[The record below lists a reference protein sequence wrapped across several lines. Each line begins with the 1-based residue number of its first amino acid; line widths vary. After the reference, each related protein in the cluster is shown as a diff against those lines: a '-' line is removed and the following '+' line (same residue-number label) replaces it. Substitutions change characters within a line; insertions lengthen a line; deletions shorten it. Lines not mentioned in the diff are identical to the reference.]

1 VELQVADRRD
11 WRPAGAAALVTA
23 LLVVV
28 FLAVFTHLWYGVHF
42 ISDVP
47 VYEQYAVNMASGMLP
62 YRDFPVEYPP
72 LAIPLFWLPWYPG
85 SPATYATWFAVEMF
99 ALTALSGVV
108 VCAAASWLWPRGRMP
123 YAAAAL
129 FAATAAATGAIV
141 ENRYDAAVA
150 LVVAALLLFLV
161 KRRYV
166 AAAVTIGFGFA
177 LKLTPIALLPLV
189 LILIGRRQKSIRATI
204 ACGVVALVPFLPY
217 LIVAPGGIWHVFQYH
232 LKRPLQIES
241 VLGTPFLVGKA
252 LGRTTVAVGYSH
264 VSHEIIAH
272 GAWAVAVLSGPI
284 TLLAVGGVLW
294 LLYRRR
300 RFLRATPRAL
310 PTALYAVLLAL
321 MVGSKV
327 LSPQYFV
334 WLLPVIV
341 LVTIDDLV
349 LGVLSLAVL
358 ALTQIEF
365 PAWYGRLIMLQ
376 TEPLW
381 IVAARNLLLVCVFG
395 LALWRVARLPTGRS
409 ASPANRLGAPVSAA
423 ARSNRMS

>member
-1 VELQVADRRD
+1 VELQVADGSD
-11 WRPAGAAALVTA
+11 WRPAGAAAFATA

-47 VYEQYAVNMASGMLP
+47 VYEQYAANMASGLLP

-72 LAIPLFWLPWYPG
+72 LAIPLFWLPWYHG
-85 SPATYATWFAVEMF
+85 SLGTYTTWFAVEMF
-99 ALTALSGVV
+99 ALTALSGII
-108 VCAAASWLWPRGRMP
+108 VCAAAARLWPHGRLP

-129 FAATAAATGAIV
+129 VAATAAATGAII

-189 LILIGRRQKSIRATI
+189 LILIGRQKRSIRATI

-217 LIVAPGGIWHVFQYH
+217 LLVAPGGIWHVFEYH

-241 VLGTPFLVGKA
+241 VLGTPFLVGRA
-252 LGRTTVAVGYSH
+252 LGRTNVTVGYSH
-264 VSHEIIAH
+264 VSHAIIAH

-284 TLLAVGGVLW
+284 TLVAVGGVLW

-300 RFLRATPRAL
+300 RYLRATPRAL

-334 WLLPVIV
+334 WLLPVIA
-341 LVTIDDLV
+341 LVTLDDVV
-349 LGVLSLAVL
+349 LSVLSLAML
-358 ALTQIEF
+358 ALTQVEF
-365 PAWYGRLIMLQ
+365 PTWYGRLIMLE

-381 IVAARNLLLVCVFG
+381 IVAARNVLLVVVFG
-395 LALWRVARLPTGRS
+395 LALRRLARLPVEPGAESGRHPRL
-409 ASPANRLGAPVSAA
+409 SPR
-423 ARSNRMS
+423 